1 MSLIKHSPMSS
12 LLDPSGSFDD
22 LMEQFFK
29 RSDLTPGSG
38 FLNPATDVKETD
50 EAYTITSEMPGV
62 DKDKVKVELH
72 DGVLTI
78 SAEKSEEKSE
88 EEEGKVVWRER
99 RQGQFV
105 RRFNLGKN
113 VDAEHIQADFDNGV
127 LKIQVQKTGSAPP
140 SAKSIP
146 IR

>member
-12 LLDPSGSFDD
+12 LLDPAHSFDSMLD
-22 LMEQFFK
+22 QFFN
-29 RSDLTPGSG
+29 RGDSSNSSG

-62 DKDKVKVELH
+62 NKEDVKVNLH

-78 SAEKSEEKSE
+78 SAEKSEEKNQKE
-88 EEEGKVVWRER
+88 DGKIVWRER

-105 RRFNLGKN
+105 RRFNLGQN
-113 VDAEHIQADFDNGV
+113 IDSEHIKADFENG
-127 LKIQVQKTGSAPP
+127 LLSIQIQKTAVETP
-140 SAKSIP
+140 SPTKIP
-146 IR
+146 IN